1 MPMYSVIWASRW
13 SRASWTCERIQSR
26 IAPGLPFCKNTKLR
40 FGRSFDKKQLI
51 FCPPPPRRSTGDN
64 EESEPLDSE
73 RSALGN
79 AYNMA
84 VHFAVGHMRRW
95 DGAYPALNDGAKAVD
110 WFAKKGER

>member
-1 MPMYSVIWASRW
+1 MSEFSPELLQDCPLV
-13 SRASWTCERIQSR
+13 
-26 IAPGLPFCKNTKLR
+26 NTKLR
-40 FGRSFDKKQLI
+40 FVRSFDKKQLI

-64 EESEPLDSE
+64 EASEPLDSE

-110 WFAKKGER
+110 WFVKKGQRCVTLTCFHFSS